1 MESQLLNERD
11 VQFQL
16 YEVLNTGS
24 LSERQRFS
32 EHSPETFNAA
42 INTARQIAEQK
53 FANHNA
59 KLDSNEPSFDG
70 EKVSIIPEVKEAFD
84 ALAGAG
90 FIAGRE
96 DYELGGM
103 QLPEV
108 VMATCMGYFTSANAS
123 TTGYPFLTTAAANLI
138 KTYASDELK
147 HQFLGPMLAG
157 RFSGTMALTE
167 PHAGS
172 SLADITTK
180 ASPSEVSG
188 QYLLKGSKM
197 FISGG
202 DHEMTENIVHL
213 VLAKIEGAPEG
224 VKGISL
230 FLVPKFTLDES
241 GVPAERNDVALS
253 GLIHKLGYRGT
264 TSTMLSFGDNENCL
278 GYLIGEAHQGLRYM
292 FQMMNEARL
301 GVAMGAAMIG
311 YRGYLSS
318 LAYAKDRVQGRLA
331 SQGMS
336 DKPVS
341 IIQHADVRRMLLE
354 QKAYVE
360 GAMCLCL
367 YGSSLLDDVNTHP
380 DQEEKTKAHILLD
393 LLTPVI
399 KSWCSEVGPKAN
411 DLAIQVLGGAGYTR
425 EFPVEQY
432 WRDNRLNPIHEGT
445 NGIQALDL
453 LGRKLWQHNSQGL
466 KELGQRIMADIEA
479 ASQVNDKLKRWGAE
493 IGESLALVQKVT
505 MQMGADLQ
513 QSSPDKALANAS
525 CYLSMFARVVVS
537 WLWLRQALAA
547 ETGLS
552 KTDSNNQSE
561 CAFYQG
567 KIQAAQ
573 YFIQWQLPLAKQ
585 DANLLLTHDDTCY
598 AMQSDWF

>member
-1 MESQLLNERD
+1 METQLLNERD
-11 VQFQL
+11 VAFQL
-16 YEVLNTGS
+16 YEVLDTGS
-24 LSERQRFS
+24 LSERARFS
-32 EHSPETFNAA
+32 EHNRETFGSA
-42 INTARQIAEQK
+42 IDTAKQIAEEK

-70 EKVSIIPEVKEAFD
+70 EKVSIIPEVKAAFE
-84 ALAGAG
+84 ALAKAG

-123 TTGYPFLTTAAANLI
+123 SAGYPFLTIAAANLI

-147 HQFLGPMLAG
+147 QQFLMPMLEG
-157 RFSGTMALTE
+157 KFSGTMAMTE
-167 PHAGS
+167 PQAGS

-180 ASPSEVSG
+180 ARPSNIQG
-188 QYLLKGSKM
+188 QYLIKGNKM

-202 DHEMTENIVHL
+202 DHEMTDNIVHL

-230 FLVPKFTLDES
+230 FLVPKFTLDKDGS
-241 GVPAERNDVALS
+241 PSERNDVALA

-264 TSTMLSFGDNENCL
+264 SSTMLSFGDNEQCV
-278 GYLIGEAHQGLRYM
+278 GYLIGEEHQGLRYM

-301 GVAMGAAMIG
+301 GVAMGAAMIA

-318 LAYAKDRVQGRLA
+318 LSYAKERVQGRLA
-331 SQGMS
+331 SQKPS
-336 DKPVS
+336 DRPVS

-360 GAMCLCL
+360 GAVSLCL
-367 YGSSLLDDVNTHP
+367 YGSSLIDDINTHP
-380 DQEEKTKAHILLD
+380 EDEERNRAHVLLD

-399 KSWCSEVGPKAN
+399 KSWCAEVGPKAN

-453 LGRKLWQHNSQGL
+453 VGRKLWQHNSQGL
-466 KELGQRIMADIEA
+466 QELAKRISIDLQRAGEASAKIKSWGSDIAKSLEVVQ
-479 ASQVNDKLKRWGAE
+479 QVTLQ
-493 IGESLALVQKVT
+493 L
-505 MQMGADLQ
+505 GADLQ
-513 QSSPDKALANAS
+513 QESPDKVLANAG

-547 ETGLS
+547 EVGLE
-552 KTDSNNQSE
+552 KTTPNNSDE
-561 CAFYQG
+561 HSFYRG

-573 YFIQWQLPLAKQ
+573 YFIQWQLPLVKQ
-585 DANLLLTHDDTCY
+585 DAELLLKRDDTCY
-598 AMQSDWF
+598 SMQSDWF